1 MANITTDTM
10 EKRILSIENKADEI
24 VLRQKTAPFDFS
36 RFTKKEI
43 TELVR
48 AMRVTMKAA
57 SGIGL
62 AANQIGLNL
71 SLFVAKTDRK
81 LHAVFNPKITR
92 FSPDEDEMEE
102 GCLSIPKKYGIVRRP
117 IVIWVEGQN
126 ARGEKIKVKH
136 FGLLA
141 RVFQHEIDHLN
152 GILFID
158 KALEVYEEKRENGNV
173 E

>member
-1 MANITTDTM
+1 MANITTATM
-10 EKRILSIENKADEI
+10 EKRILSIENKEDEI

-43 TELVR
+43 IELVR

-71 SLFVAKTDRK
+71 SLFVAKIDRK

-92 FSPDEDEMEE
+92 FGLDEDEMEE
-102 GCLSIPKKYGIVRRP
+102 GCLSIPEYFMAVPRSK
-117 IVIWVEGQN
+117 
-126 ARGEKIKVKH
+126 KIKIKALDENGKKIR
-136 FGLLA
+136 FKAKGFLA
-141 RVFQHEIDHLN
+141 RVLQHETDHLN
-152 GILFID
+152 GLLIKD
-158 KALEVYEEKRENGNV
+158 RV
-173 E
+173 